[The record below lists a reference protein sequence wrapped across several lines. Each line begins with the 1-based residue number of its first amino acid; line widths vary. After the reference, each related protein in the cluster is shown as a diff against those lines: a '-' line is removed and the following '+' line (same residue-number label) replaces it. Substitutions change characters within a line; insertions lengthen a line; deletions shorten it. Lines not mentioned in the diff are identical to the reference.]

1 MKFTP
6 SVVVATTLPEASVAR
21 SEERSE
27 VMAKFVEVALVVVA
41 RVNTPVDAVEAPIAV
56 ELIVPPEMVRSS
68 ATSLS
73 AQSNERVPVFWSAPL
88 STLPDEEM
96 VRASEMYAS
105 ESVEDAETRPPTA
118 WSGPVREPM
127 YSEVVVA
134 LVERRCGKVLVEVV
148 VAVK

>member
-1 MKFTP
+1 
-6 SVVVATTLPEASVAR
+6 
-21 SEERSE
+21 
-27 VMAKFVEVALVVVA
+27 MAKFVEVALVVVA

-73 AQSNERVPVFWSAPL
+73 AQSNERVPEFWSAPL

-96 VRASEMYAS
+96 VSASEMYAS

-118 WSGPVREPM
+118 WSGPVKEPM
-127 YSEVVVA
+127 
-134 LVERRCGKVLVEVV
+134 
-148 VAVK
+148 

>member
-1 MKFTP
+1 MIAP
-6 SVVVATTLPEASVAR
+6 PVVVFKSEPEEM
-21 SEERSE
+21 EE
-27 VMAKFVEVALVVVA
+27 MAEFVEVALVVVA

-73 AQSNERVPVFWSAPL
+73 AQSNERVPVFCSAPL
-88 STLPDEEM
+88 STLPYEEM

-118 WSGPVREPM
+118 WSGPVKEPM
-127 YSEVVVA
+127 YREVVVA

>member
-1 MKFTP
+1 MIAP
-6 SVVVATTLPEASVAR
+6 PVVVFKSEPEGM
-21 SEERSE
+21 EE
-27 VMAKFVEVALVVVA
+27 MAKFVEVALVVGA

-73 AQSNERVPVFWSAPL
+73 AQSNERVPEFWSAPL

-118 WSGPVREPM
+118 WSGPVKEPM

>member
-1 MKFTP
+1 MMEPLP
-6 SVVVATTLPEASVAR
+6 SVFKR
-21 SEERSE
+21 EERSE

-56 ELIVPPEMVRSS
+56 ELSLPPGMVKPS

-88 STLPDEEM
+88 STLPDEEV

-118 WSGPVREPM
+118 WSGPVREAM

-134 LVERRCGKVLVEVV
+134 LVERSVGKVLV
-148 VAVK
+148 

>member
-1 MKFTP
+1 MMAP
-6 SVVVATTLPEASVAR
+6 PVVVLR
-21 SEERSE
+21 SEPEE
-27 VMAKFVEVALVVVA
+27 MAEMAKFVEVALVVVA

-56 ELIVPPEMVRSS
+56 LLIVPPEMVRSS

-88 STLPDEEM
+88 STLPDEGM
-96 VRASEMYAS
+96 VRASEVYAS
-105 ESVEDAETRPPTA
+105 EGVEDAETRPPTA

>member
-1 MKFTP
+1 MMEPLP
-6 SVVVATTLPEASVAR
+6 SVFKR
-21 SEERSE
+21 EEVIE
-27 VMAKFVEVALVVVA
+27 EMAKFVEVALVVVA
-41 RVNTPVDAVEAPIAV
+41 RVNTPVDAVEAPMAV
-56 ELIVPPEMVRSS
+56 ELMVPP
-68 ATSLS
+68 
-73 AQSNERVPVFWSAPL
+73 
-88 STLPDEEM
+88 EM

-134 LVERRCGKVLVEVV
+134 LVERSVGKVLVEVV